1 MSAVEALK
9 AARAAGVELALD
21 GDDLALKAA
30 SAPSAAV
37 LDALSRHKA
46 EIMVL
51 LRPAEDGWSAEDW
64 QVFFEERAGIVEF
77 DGGLP
82 RAEAEAQAFARCVVE
97 WLNRNPER
105 SPAGRCLGCGDRE
118 HAHDPLL
125 PYGVEPAGHV
135 WLHSRCRPTWY
146 AARKAKAASALAAMG
161 IMAPVIHPMEQKRH
175 AEHPPSDATRELS
188 TAKKPI
194 CLPAANER
202 RLIHVEHHHREAIAS
217 TRVFSRVLPRNNW
230 RKRSAFTNARRAIG
244 N

>member
-1 MSAVEALK
+1 MSAIAAIK

-82 RAEAEAQAFARCVVE
+82 RAEAEAPAFACCVVE

-135 WLHSRCRPTWY
+135 WLHSRCWPTWY
-146 AARKAKAASALAAMG
+146 AARQAKAVSTLTAMG
-161 IMAPVIHPMEQKRH
+161 ISAPVIRPMKREERSKH
-175 AEHPPSDATRELS
+175 LPSDATRES
-188 TAKKPI
+188 RTAK
-194 CLPAANER
+194 NQ
-202 RLIHVEHHHREAIAS
+202 
-217 TRVFSRVLPRNNW
+217 T
-230 RKRSAFTNARRAIG
+230 AFQRQMNG
-244 N
+244 G